1 MCDRVTG
8 QDRLKFLIGKTKSK
22 EKMSR
27 VGIWRYT
34 NLGGTNSDNTNQIIF
49 QFQQIKI
56 CFYQIISFAFYIY
69 FNLREQKISFEQI
82 KATPF
87 KRFRDEF
94 FFQFLAI
101 SAFYLIFF
109 G

>member
-1 MCDRVTG
+1 
-8 QDRLKFLIGKTKSK
+8 
-22 EKMSR
+22 MSR

-69 FNLREQKISFEQI
+69 LNLQKIISTLN
-82 KATPF
+82 KL
-87 KRFRDEF
+87 KRWHPSLLKDLEEILPISRYFCVLFD
-94 FFQFLAI
+94 FL
-101 SAFYLIFF
+101 YKEND
-109 G
+109 